1 MRPLATRRI
10 TALAIS
16 AAITLGTAGPAVAGE
31 HHPSSAAHRAAHAP
45 LPEAAALLTQA
56 EALGELGSV
65 TTPVTELVT
74 AALKADAGQLPAADA
89 DALKVKIATA
99 VDQAKDAAPAPLPE
113 TPAPDVPAPDLPAPD
128 LPAPDL
134 PTPDLPTPD
143 LPAPDLPA
151 PDLPAPDLPAPDLP
165 APDLPAPDLPAPDLP
180 APDLPA
186 PDLPA
191 PDLPAPALPVKPPV
205 SLPVAAGAKAAPGIA
220 APADIVD
227 DALATVEKAVAG
239 LLAAVTSGDAG
250 GVVPQ
255 VTATLT
261 SLVNLAVATVL
272 GSGLPAPDL
281 AGLPALPALPVAVP
295 ELPVDPPE
303 LPVDPPEL
311 PVDPPELPVDTPVK
325 PPVDVP
331 DLPVKPPLPVR

>member
-16 AAITLGTAGPAVAGE
+16 AAITLGAAGPAVAGE
-31 HHPSSAAHRAAHAP
+31 HHPSSAADRAAHAP

-89 DALKVKIATA
+89 DALKAKIAAA
-99 VDQAKDAAPAPLPE
+99 VDQAKDTAPAPLPE
-113 TPAPDVPAPDLPAPD
+113 T
-128 LPAPDL
+128 
-134 PTPDLPTPD
+134 
-143 LPAPDLPA
+143 PAPDLPA

-165 APDLPAPDLPAPDLP
+165 APDLP
-180 APDLPA
+180 
-186 PDLPA
+186 
-191 PDLPAPALPVKPPV
+191 VKPPV
-205 SLPVAAGAKAAPGIA
+205 SLPVAAGAKAAPGNA
-220 APADIVD
+220 APADVVD
-227 DALATVEKAVAG
+227 DALATVEKAVAA

-303 LPVDPPEL
+303 LPVDPPQ
-311 PVDPPELPVDTPVK
+311 LPVDTPVK

>member
-1 MRPLATRRI
+1 MRPLATPRL

-16 AAITLGTAGPAVAGE
+16 AVLTLGAAGPAAAGE
-31 HHPSSAAHRAAHAP
+31 HHPSTAADRAARAP

-65 TTPVTELVT
+65 TTPVTELVA
-74 AALKADAGQLPAADA
+74 AALKADSGQLPAADA
-89 DALKVKIATA
+89 EALKTKIAAA
-99 VDQAKDAAPAPLPE
+99 VEQAKGAAPAPLPD
-113 TPAPDVPAPDLPAPD
+113 TPAPDVPVTPPELPAAPPE
-128 LPAPDL
+128 LPA
-134 PTPDLPTPD
+134 TP
-143 LPAPDLPA
+143 PAPELPVT
-151 PDLPAPDLPAPDLP
+151 PPAVETPVG
-165 APDLPAPDLPAPDLP
+165 
-180 APDLPA
+180 
-186 PDLPA
+186 
-191 PDLPAPALPVKPPV
+191 LPVKPPV
-205 SLPVAAGAKAAPGIA
+205 TLPVAAGAKAATAKA
-220 APADIVD
+220 APTDVVD

-239 LLAAVTSGDAG
+239 LLAAVTSGDAA

-281 AGLPALPALPVAVP
+281 AGLPALPALPGGVP

-303 LPVDPPEL
+303 LPVDPPQL
-311 PVDPPELPVDTPVK
+311 PVDPPVK
-325 PPVDVP
+325 PPVAVP

>member
-16 AAITLGTAGPAVAGE
+16 AAITLGAAGPAVAGE
-31 HHPSSAAHRAAHAP
+31 HHPSSAADRAAHAP

-56 EALGELGSV
+56 EALGDLGSV

-89 DALKVKIATA
+89 DALKTKIAAA
-99 VDQAKDAAPAPLPE
+99 VEQAKETAPAPLPD
-113 TPAPDVPAPDLPAPD
+113 T
-128 LPAPDL
+128 
-134 PTPDLPTPD
+134 
-143 LPAPDLPA
+143 PAPDLPA

-191 PDLPAPALPVKPPV
+191 PDLPVKPPV
-205 SLPVAAGAKAAPGIA
+205 SLPVAAGAKAAAA
-220 APADIVD
+220 APADVVD

-239 LLAAVTSGDAG
+239 LLAAVTSGDAA

-311 PVDPPELPVDTPVK
+311 PVDAPVK
-325 PPVDVP
+325 PPVALP

>member
-16 AAITLGTAGPAVAGE
+16 AAITLGAAGPAAAGE
-31 HHPSSAAHRAAHAP
+31 HHPSSAADRAAHAP

-89 DALKVKIATA
+89 AALKAKIATA

-113 TPAPDVPAPDLPAPD
+113 TPAPEVPAPDLPAPELPAPDLPAPD
-128 LPAPDL
+128 LPAPE
-134 PTPDLPTPD
+134 

-165 APDLPAPDLPAPDLP
+165 APDLP
-180 APDLPA
+180 
-186 PDLPA
+186 
-191 PDLPAPALPVKPPV
+191 VKPPV
-205 SLPVAAGAKAAPGIA
+205 SLPVAAGAKAAA
-220 APADIVD
+220 APADVVD

-281 AGLPALPALPVAVP
+281 AGLPALPALPVTV
-295 ELPVDPPE
+295 PE

>member
-1 MRPLATRRI
+1 MRPLATRRF

-16 AAITLGTAGPAVAGE
+16 AAITLCAAGPAVADE
-31 HHPSSAAHRAAHAP
+31 HHPSSAADRAAHAP
-45 LPEAAALLTQA
+45 LPDAAALLTQA
-56 EALGELGSV
+56 DALGELGSV

-89 DALKVKIATA
+89 DALKAKIAAA
-99 VDQAKDAAPAPLPE
+99 VEQAKDTAPAPLPE
-113 TPAPDVPAPDLPAPD
+113 T
-128 LPAPDL
+128 
-134 PTPDLPTPD
+134 
-143 LPAPDLPA
+143 PAPDLPA

-180 APDLPA
+180 
-186 PDLPA
+186 
-191 PDLPAPALPVKPPV
+191 VKPPV
-205 SLPVAAGAKAAPGIA
+205 SLPVAAGAKAAA
-220 APADIVD
+220 APADVVD

-272 GSGLPAPDL
+272 GSGLPAPDQ
-281 AGLPALPALPVAVP
+281 AGLPALPALPVTPP

-311 PVDPPELPVDTPVK
+311 PVDPPELPVDP
-325 PPVDVP
+325 PELPVDAP

>member
-16 AAITLGTAGPAVAGE
+16 AVITLGTAGPAIAGE
-31 HHPSSAAHRAAHAP
+31 HHPSTVADRAARAP

-89 DALKVKIATA
+89 EALKAKIAAA
-99 VDQAKDAAPAPLPE
+99 VDQAKATAPAPLPDTPVTPPSTDLPVTPPSTDLPVTPPSTDLPVTPPAADLPVTPPVVE
-113 TPAPDVPAPDLPAPD
+113 TPVELPA
-128 LPAPDL
+128 
-134 PTPDLPTPD
+134 TPPVE
-143 LPAPDLPA
+143 
-151 PDLPAPDLPAPDLP
+151 
-165 APDLPAPDLPAPDLP
+165 
-180 APDLPA
+180 
-186 PDLPA
+186 
-191 PDLPAPALPVKPPV
+191 APALPVNPPV
-205 SLPVAAGAKAAPGIA
+205 TLPVAAGSKAAWAGKAA
-220 APADIVD
+220 APTDVVT
-227 DALATVEKAVAG
+227 DALATVEKAVAA

-281 AGLPALPALPVAVP
+281 AGLPALPALPATVP

-311 PVDPPELPVDTPVK
+311 PVD
-325 PPVDVP
+325 
-331 DLPVKPPLPVR
+331 LPVKPPLPVR

>member
-31 HHPSSAAHRAAHAP
+31 HHPSSAADRAAHAP

-89 DALKVKIATA
+89 DALKAKIATA

-128 LPAPDL
+128 LPAPE
-134 PTPDLPTPD
+134 
-143 LPAPDLPA
+143 
-151 PDLPAPDLPAPDLP
+151 
-165 APDLPAPDLPAPDLP
+165 LP

-205 SLPVAAGAKAAPGIA
+205 SLPVAAGAKAAPGNA
-220 APADIVD
+220 VPADVVD

-311 PVDPPELPVDTPVK
+311 PVDTPVK

>member
-1 MRPLATRRI
+1 MRPLATPRL

-16 AAITLGTAGPAVAGE
+16 AVLTLGAAGPAAAGE
-31 HHPSSAAHRAAHAP
+31 HHPSTAADRAARAP

-65 TTPVTELVT
+65 TTPVTELVA
-74 AALKADAGQLPAADA
+74 AALKADSGQLPAADA
-89 DALKVKIATA
+89 EALKTKIAAA
-99 VDQAKDAAPAPLPE
+99 VEQAKDAAPAPLPD
-113 TPAPDVPAPDLPAPD
+113 TPAPDVPVTPPELPATPPASE
-128 LPAPDL
+128 LPV
-134 PTPDLPTPD
+134 TPPAVETPVG
-143 LPAPDLPA
+143 
-151 PDLPAPDLPAPDLP
+151 
-165 APDLPAPDLPAPDLP
+165 
-180 APDLPA
+180 
-186 PDLPA
+186 
-191 PDLPAPALPVKPPV
+191 LPVKPPV
-205 SLPVAAGAKAAPGIA
+205 TLPVAAGAKAATAKA
-220 APADIVD
+220 APADVVD

-239 LLAAVTSGDAG
+239 LLAAVTSGDAA

-281 AGLPALPALPVAVP
+281 AGLPALPALPAGAP

-311 PVDPPELPVDTPVK
+311 PVDPPELPVDPPVK
-325 PPVDVP
+325 PPVAVP

>member
-31 HHPSSAAHRAAHAP
+31 HHPSAAADRAAHAP

-89 DALKVKIATA
+89 DALKAKIATA
-99 VDQAKDAAPAPLPE
+99 VDQAKDTAPAPLPE
-113 TPAPDVPAPDLPAPD
+113 TPAPDV
-128 LPAPDL
+128 
-134 PTPDLPTPD
+134 
-143 LPAPDLPA
+143 PAPDLPA

-205 SLPVAAGAKAAPGIA
+205 SLPVSAGAKAAPVNA
-220 APADIVD
+220 APADVVD
-227 DALATVEKAVAG
+227 DALATVEKAVAA

-311 PVDPPELPVDTPVK
+311 PVDT
-325 PPVDVP
+325 PVDVP